1 MRHLVAIVTS
11 IAVALLATVYLAS
24 PIASWAVR
32 QYTFEDPDTV
42 ANLHALVFMAVN
54 VGALVAGW
62 LFGWL
67 LGARL
72 GEE

>member
-62 LFGWL
+62 LLGWL

>member
-32 QYTFEDPDTV
+32 QYTFDDPDTV

-62 LFGWL
+62 LLGWL

>member
-32 QYTFEDPDTV
+32 QYTFEDPDAV
-42 ANLHALVFMAVN
+42 ANLHALIFMGVN
-54 VGALVAGW
+54 VGALFAGW
-62 LFGWL
+62 LIGWL

-72 GEE
+72 GQE